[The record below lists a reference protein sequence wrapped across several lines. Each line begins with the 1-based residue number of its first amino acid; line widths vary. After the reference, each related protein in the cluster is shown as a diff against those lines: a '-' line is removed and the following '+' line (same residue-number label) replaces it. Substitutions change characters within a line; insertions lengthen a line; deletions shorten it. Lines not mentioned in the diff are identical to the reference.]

1 MQLLLL
7 LLFFGSSR
15 WCEPHKCQM
24 VRWAGWKLEPIFF
37 NEEGQPLSQMGNSFQ
52 NFICEHENLLD
63 AMPMIVDAN

>member
-1 MQLLLL
+1 
-7 LLFFGSSR
+7 
-15 WCEPHKCQM
+15 M